1 LIARQI
7 GQKQDEA
14 TASSCLM
21 VATALVVCM
30 HLNLPLNITE
40 KLTYV
45 LTLCKQVCYILVEQ
59 LNLIQLYTM
68 TD

>member
-21 VATALVVCM
+21 VATALSIDRNANDMLLCYMIYVSLKQAAGAGGNI
-30 HLNLPLNITE
+30 LNVYMFSKIS
-40 KLTYV
+40 
-45 LTLCKQVCYILVEQ
+45 ID
-59 LNLIQLYTM
+59 I
-68 TD
+68 

>member
-21 VATALVVCM
+21 VATALGA
-30 HLNLPLNITE
+30 TSSGTFKK
-40 KLTYV
+40 KLH
-45 LTLCKQVCYILVEQ
+45 
-59 LNLIQLYTM
+59 
-68 TD
+68 